1 MRRSLGIKRQ
11 VLISNILIFDGEREI
26 LKSNFYGEEK
36 FLKKK
41 VCLSGQLAHDW
52 HVIPRHMVEHVEQLL
67 CVMCFSLNV
76 MRKEK
81 CY

>member
-1 MRRSLGIKRQ
+1 MWRSLGIKRQ
-11 VLISNILIFDGEREI
+11 VLASNILIFDGEREI

-52 HVIPRHMVEHVEQLL
+52 HVIRRHMVEHVEQLPL
-67 CVMCFSLNV
+67 CLHITHYNETQIFQL
-76 MRKEK
+76 
-81 CY
+81 